1 MRVYLV
7 IIDETEEALVA
18 LRFASRRAARTEG
31 SLHLLA
37 LVPPQEFNAFA
48 GVQATIEDEARAR
61 AETLVTSAAGSLF
74 SESGKM
80 PIISVRHGEGEKVV
94 REYLTQ
100 HPEVSALVLGA
111 GGAGRAVVWALA
123 GAGMEV
129 SLWNRTASRAEDLA
143 AEMNVS
149 AIGDQVGL
157 IDPGEFDVIVNASAA
172 GLGGDDGLADL
183 PLDPER
189 FRPGQ
194 TVVDMVYGDGP
205 GRLLEAAS
213 LGGATTIDGLEILV
227 RQGARSLR
235 IWTSLAPD
243 LDVMERAAR
252 S

>member
-111 GGAGRAVVWALA
+111 AKEG
-123 GAGMEV
+123 
-129 SLWNRTASRAEDLA
+129 
-143 AEMNVS
+143 
-149 AIGDQVGL
+149 
-157 IDPGEFDVIVNASAA
+157 
-172 GLGGDDGLADL
+172 
-183 PLDPER
+183 
-189 FRPGQ
+189 
-194 TVVDMVYGDGP
+194 GP
-205 GRLLEAAS
+205 GPLVSHFAGSHAGQLPCPVFIVPGTLKEEDIDRLS
-213 LGGATTIDGLEILV
+213 
-227 RQGARSLR
+227 
-235 IWTSLAPD
+235 
-243 LDVMERAAR
+243 
-252 S
+252 